1 MSKYF
6 QIYLIPMNLMSQLMN
21 SRDVAL
27 VITESPT
34 LEY

>member
-27 VITESPT
+27 TTESPT